1 MAVSAAVT
9 IAIKA
14 AIAAAADKRTRKA
27 VAILIAAILTPF
39 ILMTVM
45 ILSLL
50 SGTSEHNNAAIDL
63 CFNGG
68 VVASSTP
75 AEYRT
80 YIGQMSECFSALDKA
95 VSKVEAGM
103 GEGTLDST
111 RIKSVFYSLY
121 FGVDSLAL
129 SDAEARDFVDCFV
142 AYEQD
147 SENHKVA
154 VPVSL
159 ETAYANLAAAGRTAG
174 RASKANA
181 QEIYRRIAY
190 GGAGSYT
197 GKIEYGGNNGVPLEG
212 LNLLHPESKNNLDLV
227 AYARNSFASR
237 WGYVWGTYGDVLTDS
252 LFTYK
257 LEQYPDGVGTYE
269 DFIRSNW
276 LGGRTTDCVGLIKGY
291 GWFSP
296 DTKKIEYGTN
306 GMPDV
311 SADGMYNAAAVKG
324 SINTMSDLP
333 GLAVW
338 KSGHIGIY
346 VGSGEVI
353 EAMGTKYGV
362 VKTPLDGRGWKAWLE
377 VPSIQYIGE

>member
-14 AIAAAADKRTRKA
+14 AITAAADKRTRKA

-50 SGTSEHNNAAIDL
+50 SGTSEHNIAAIDL

-68 VVASSTP
+68 VVASSAP
-75 AEYRT
+75 AEYRD

-252 LFTYK
+252 LFAYK

>member
-1 MAVSAAVT
+1 MAAPVAVT

-14 AIAAAADKRTRKA
+14 AIAAATDKRTWK
-27 VAILIAAILTPF
+27 VVGILIAAILTPF

-50 SGTSEHNNAAIDL
+50 SGTSEHNNAAVDL

-68 VVASSTP
+68 VVASSAP
-75 AEYRT
+75 VEYRT

-95 VSKVEAGM
+95 VSDVEAEMDG
-103 GEGTLDST
+103 GTLDSV
-111 RIKSVFYSLY
+111 RIKSIFYSLY
-121 FGVDSLAL
+121 FGAGSLAL
-129 SDAEARDFVDCFV
+129 SDADARAFVDCFV

-147 SENHKVA
+147 SESHRAA

-159 ETAYANLAAAGRTAG
+159 ETAYANLTAAGRTASSE
-174 RASKANA
+174 SKANA
-181 QEIYRRIAY
+181 QEIYQRIAY

-197 GKIEYGGNNGVPLEG
+197 GEIEYGGNNGVPLEG

-227 AYARNSFASR
+227 AYAENSFASR

-252 LFTYK
+252 LFAYK

-269 DFIRSNW
+269 DFIRGNW

-291 GWFSP
+291 GWFNH

-306 GMPDV
+306 EMSDL

-324 SINTMSDLP
+324 SINTMPDIS

-338 KSGHIGIY
+338 RSGHIGIY
-346 VGSGEVI
+346 IGNGEVI

-362 VKTPLDGRGWKAWLE
+362 VKTQLDGRGWKAWLE
-377 VPSIQYIGE
+377 IPHIQYMME

>member
-68 VVASSTP
+68 VVASSAP
-75 AEYRT
+75 AEYRA

-95 VSKVEAGM
+95 VSEVEAGM
-103 GEGTLDST
+103 GEGTLDSA
-111 RIKSVFYSLY
+111 RIKSIFYSLY

-129 SDAEARDFVDCFV
+129 SDAEAHAFVDCFV
-142 AYEQD
+142 AYEQN
-147 SENHKVA
+147 SENHRVA

-159 ETAYANLAAAGRTAG
+159 QKAYANLAAAGRPA
-174 RASKANA
+174 ASESKANA

-197 GKIEYGGNNGVPLEG
+197 GKIEYGGNNGVLLEE

-227 AYARNSFASR
+227 TYAKNSFASR
-237 WGYVWGTYGDVLTDS
+237 WGYVSGTYGDVLTDS
-252 LFTYK
+252 LFAYK

-276 LGGRTTDCVGLIKGY
+276 LDGRTTDCVGLIKGY

-324 SINTMSDLP
+324 SINTMPDLP

-346 VGSGEVI
+346 VGRGEVI

-377 VPSIQYIGE
+377 VPYIQYIGE